1 MKKISKDLNDFTI
14 DEIVQVM
21 ENPRLAK
28 MIMETTLT
36 DSMILFF
43 QDGNVVKYEYNR
55 KEKQVYKRIGK
66 NKG

>member
-28 MIMETTLT
+28 MIMETTLM
-36 DSMILFF
+36 DSMALFL

-66 NKG
+66 NKD